1 MELDSPNADFVCC
14 ASIAPGAVLLA
25 LGERGRPRIA
35 LLRAYAWARI
45 LGVELRVL
53 RVVPQMHRQRLSSS
67 RRRALYTLQRER
79 RRVGADRLTQA
90 WVDETLGA
98 ALPAGAL
105 ETRDGEFD
113 REVTEHS
120 LEIGARLIVMPA
132 SIPRVGE
139 CSARIARAAQRPV
152 MVARPSLSER
162 AIIAATDLRDATM
175 PVVRKALE
183 IAAHL
188 DGSDVVAVHNVS
200 PLLFW
205 TGAGVGVPA
214 VSPKGEPIVRSRQQR
229 LAHATARLDLSVRGV
244 VLRAFD
250 PVDAIEAR
258 ARELGADLIVVGT
271 RPSSW
276 WNRAVGR
283 NVAEGV
289 VDTAV
294 RSVLVMP
301 LSRLN

>member
-1 MELDSPNADFVCC
+1 MDLDSPNKDRMCG

-25 LGERGRPRIA
+25 LGERGRPRVA

-53 RVVPQMHRQRLSSS
+53 RVVPQMHRRRLCSS
-67 RRRALYTLQRER
+67 RRRALYSLQRER

-90 WVDETLGA
+90 WVEETLGA
-98 ALPAGAL
+98 ALPSGAL

-120 LEIGARLIVMPA
+120 FEIGARLIVMSG
-132 SIPRVGE
+132 SIPRLGE
-139 CSARIARAAQRPV
+139 RSARIARASQRPV

-162 AIIAATDLRDATM
+162 AIIAATDLRDVTM

-183 IAAHL
+183 IARHL
-188 DGSDVVAVHNVS
+188 DASDVVAVHNIS

-205 TGAGVGVPA
+205 TSAGVGMPTA
-214 VSPKGEPIVRSRQQR
+214 TPEDEPIVRSRRQR
-229 LAHATARLDLSVRGV
+229 LAHATGLDQLVRGV
-244 VLRAFD
+244 VLRGFD

-258 ARELGADLIVVGT
+258 AREVDADLIVVGT

-276 WNRAVGR
+276 WSRALGR
-283 NVAEGV
+283 SVAERV
-289 VDTAV
+289 VDAAV

-301 LSRLN
+301 LSRVN